1 MVSVVRV
8 INVSHREI
16 YFKNGCFASHEEFYF
31 SVEYARVCENNIMKQ
46 SNTPEEEPI
55 YEKPS
60 KSEIKR
66 RLEALH
72 HLAEEMSQ
80 MTPDKWKQMPIP
92 ERLLDAL
99 LETPKVRTHGG
110 IRRHVAYLGK
120 IMGMLPEEDVEAMK
134 QALIKL
140 VGVNRANKMKI

>member
-1 MVSVVRV
+1 
-8 INVSHREI
+8 
-16 YFKNGCFASHEEFYF
+16 
-31 SVEYARVCENNIMKQ
+31 MKQ
-46 SNTPEEEPI
+46 SNMPEEEQV

-66 RLEALH
+66 RLEARH
-72 HLAEEMSQ
+72 NLAQEMSQ

-92 ERLLDAL
+92 ERLLESL

-120 IMGMLPEEDVEAMK
+120 IMGMLSEEEVEAMK

-140 VGVNRANKMKI
+140 VGVNKANKMKI